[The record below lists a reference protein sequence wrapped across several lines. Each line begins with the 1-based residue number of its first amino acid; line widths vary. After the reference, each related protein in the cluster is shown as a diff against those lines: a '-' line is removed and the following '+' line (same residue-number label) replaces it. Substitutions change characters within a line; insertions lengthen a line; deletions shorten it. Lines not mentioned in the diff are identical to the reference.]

1 MLHKVDYTAE
11 DNFIFFREGEEQ
23 GFNYFFH
30 LHYKPLVHF
39 AYTFLNNTE
48 SAEDITEDTFLKL
61 WQKRETIES
70 VSSIKPWLYATVRNN
85 CIDVLRKQKNGAAY
99 NNYIKKLPPQFA
111 PDVTQSIIISESMHQ
126 VFLAVQN
133 LPPKYQQLFN
143 LLYIQG
149 KEVKEI
155 ALELNLP
162 LSTVKS
168 QKARTLQL
176 LRKQLPHLGILIL
189 LLTK

>member
-1 MLHKVDYTAE
+1 
-11 DNFIFFREGEEQ
+11 
-23 GFNYFFH
+23 
-30 LHYKPLVHF
+30 
-39 AYTFLNNTE
+39 
-48 SAEDITEDTFLKL
+48 
-61 WQKRETIES
+61 
-70 VSSIKPWLYATVRNN
+70 
-85 CIDVLRKQKNGAAY
+85 
-99 NNYIKKLPPQFA
+99 
-111 PDVTQSIIISESMHQ
+111 MHQ

-143 LLYIQG
+143 LLYVQG

-168 QKARTLQL
+168 QKGRTLEL

>member
-1 MLHKVDYTAE
+1 LLHKADYTAE
-11 DNFIFFREGEEQ
+11 DYFYSFQQGEEG

-30 LHYKPLVHF
+30 LHYKPLLHF
-39 AYTFLNNTE
+39 AYTFLNNTDA
-48 SAEDITEDTFLKL
+48 AEDVVEDSFLKL
-61 WQKRETIES
+61 WQRRQTIEAPA
-70 VSSIKPWLYATVRNN
+70 SIKPYLYATVRNR
-85 CIDVLRKQKNGAAY
+85 CIDVLRRQQHGAAY
-99 NNYIKKLPPQFA
+99 TAHIKKQPLQLA
-111 PDVTQSIIISESMHQ
+111 PDVTHNIIISESMHQ

-143 LLYIQG
+143 LLYVQG

-168 QKARTLQL
+168 QKGRTLEL